1 MKGHRRMPSIHG
13 VEGRR
18 KKLVIKKE
26 LEAALKDWGR
36 REGGESLGEQD
47 FQSGKKSAPEVT
59 RGQNSSAGVFGKE
72 EVCVPSKPEKRKREM
87 EMVEKL
93 EKRQKVGWGGWVER
107 NLPFWAAKILG
118 GGE

>member
-1 MKGHRRMPSIHG
+1 M
-13 VEGRR
+13 
-18 KKLVIKKE
+18 IKKE

-36 REGGESLGEQD
+36 REGEED
-47 FQSGKKSAPEVT
+47 FQPGKKSAPEVT
-59 RGQNSSAGVFGKE
+59 RGQNSSAGVLGKE
-72 EVCVPSKPEKRKREM
+72 EAGVPAKPEKRKREM